1 MDCATL
7 VALTGMLLHLCG
19 VLLLVRWVTESGVDP
34 GGDVLAVKPA
44 AAAIGVG
51 YLRARGAE
59 EAMEAAKAML
69 DQACA
74 LPSPLHP
81 PQRGAFPCLA
91 SWDRRTAIGLCYSC
105 ATFGQPNAG
114 VMAA

>member
-1 MDCATL
+1 
-7 VALTGMLLHLCG
+7 
-19 VLLLVRWVTESGVDP
+19 VTESGVDP

-69 DQACA
+69 DQARARRSSTNLPLAPARVSSCDLGMATDCA
-74 LPSPLHP
+74 CKPD
-81 PQRGAFPCLA
+81 A
-91 SWDRRTAIGLCYSC
+91 
-105 ATFGQPNAG
+105 
-114 VMAA
+114 VVVEV

>member
-1 MDCATL
+1 MEECPSSCEDRNFDVC
-7 VALTGMLLHLCG
+7 VACFSLC
-19 VLLLVRWVTESGVDP
+19 RWVTESGVDP

-74 LPSPLHP
+74 SLVP
-81 PQRGAFPCLA
+81 
-91 SWDRRTAIGLCYSC
+91 
-105 ATFGQPNAG
+105 
-114 VMAA
+114 

>member
-1 MDCATL
+1 MQ
-7 VALTGMLLHLCG
+7 
-19 VLLLVRWVTESGVDP
+19 ESGVDP
-34 GGDVLAVKPA
+34 NGDVLAVKPA

-74 LPSPLHP
+74 ARFRPTIQHALWLLTMGRDLPP
-81 PQRGAFPCLA
+81 
-91 SWDRRTAIGLCYSC
+91 
-105 ATFGQPNAG
+105 
-114 VMAA
+114 